1 MQSMG
6 TSLCRQVRN
15 IESSFV
21 ILQARPQSN
30 FQKKKK
36 KKLRLPL
43 MAKRC
48 AGDEIDDI
56 ND

>member
-36 KKLRLPL
+36 KKFRLPL